1 MIVGEDPIVS
11 PAPER
16 PEDFFERI
24 FISETQHTFQYNTF
38 FFSQLKFFPLMETVP
53 VTAWFR
59 LRLQFI
65 ANLLHLLLTWA
76 VKTLVLVIMKL
87 ENNVGKKKK
96 KEEGNEAH

>member
-1 MIVGEDPIVS
+1 
-11 PAPER
+11 
-16 PEDFFERI
+16 
-24 FISETQHTFQYNTF
+24 
-38 FFSQLKFFPLMETVP
+38 METVP

-96 KEEGNEAH
+96 EEGNEAH

>member
-38 FFSQLKFFPLMETVP
+38 FFPIKVFSIDGDCTSHCLISIKITIYCKPIAFIINLSCKNIGTSNYET
-53 VTAWFR
+53 
-59 LRLQFI
+59 
-65 ANLLHLLLTWA
+65 
-76 VKTLVLVIMKL
+76 
-87 ENNVGKKKK
+87 
-96 KEEGNEAH
+96 